1 MLKIGEKIKELRK
14 AQDVTQ
20 EKLADYL
27 NISYQA
33 VSKWE
38 NGLALPDITLLP
50 KLANFFGV
58 STDELLDLKASE
70 NETELRRYEKEYHE
84 LGRKGKILEKIELSR
99 KVLDLY
105 PRNYQWMLN
114 LAYGLVSYGA
124 TSEQQKYREEHKFVE
139 EAISLCE
146 RILEDC
152 TVDSIRHSA
161 IQILCYEY
169 PKMNKK
175 DAAIKLAED
184 MPNMLI
190 CKEMLLSHIYSGT
203 ERLKQE
209 QNNLRFMLH
218 FCSSILYLMAC
229 DKELRQGLTVDQRIK
244 MLDTAINLNKTM
256 LYDDENENLYNN
268 QLSLYYLMIA
278 KLYCQKNESDM
289 VIKNLWLSEKCA
301 VNYDST
307 SNLGEQNYNSIY
319 FSKLTWNPQNISTNS
334 DKTLCEELLLNL
346 NDNCFEELKDNAEFI
361 ALKERLEN
369 SNKTIKFKISDISK
383 LNKFTDSNVKILD
396 WQKDFELINQF
407 YKEDF
412 AIYDL
417 LKDDPDEF
425 ESLGTVAYIKDDKIV
440 SLVDIMKINE
450 TELEIGAVST
460 LPTERNKGYCKAVIS
475 VAIERILSL
484 GYTAKLTTKNNNIAM
499 QKVAKSIGMTPDKN

>member
-175 DAAIKLAED
+175 EAAIKLAED

-203 ERLKQE
+203 
-209 QNNLRFMLH
+209 
-218 FCSSILYLMAC
+218 SPS
-229 DKELRQGLTVDQRIK
+229 
-244 MLDTAINLNKTM
+244 
-256 LYDDENENLYNN
+256 
-268 QLSLYYLMIA
+268 
-278 KLYCQKNESDM
+278 
-289 VIKNLWLSEKCA
+289 
-301 VNYDST
+301 
-307 SNLGEQNYNSIY
+307 
-319 FSKLTWNPQNISTNS
+319 P
-334 DKTLCEELLLNL
+334 
-346 NDNCFEELKDNAEFI
+346 
-361 ALKERLEN
+361 
-369 SNKTIKFKISDISK
+369 
-383 LNKFTDSNVKILD
+383 
-396 WQKDFELINQF
+396 
-407 YKEDF
+407 
-412 AIYDL
+412 
-417 LKDDPDEF
+417 
-425 ESLGTVAYIKDDKIV
+425 
-440 SLVDIMKINE
+440 
-450 TELEIGAVST
+450 VST
-460 LPTERNKGYCKAVIS
+460 C
-475 VAIERILSL
+475 
-484 GYTAKLTTKNNNIAM
+484 
-499 QKVAKSIGMTPDKN
+499 

>member
-1 MLKIGEKIKELRK
+1 MTLKIGEKIKELRK
-14 AQDVTQ
+14 AQDITQ
-20 EKLADYL
+20 DKLADYL
-27 NISYQA
+27 KISYQA

-38 NGLALPDITLLP
+38 KGVALPDITLLP

-58 STDELLDLKASE
+58 SADELLDLNASE
-70 NETELRRYEKEYHE
+70 NEVELKKYEEQYQE
-84 LGRKGKILEKIELSR
+84 LNRKGKVLEKIELSR

-218 FCSSILYLMAC
+218 FCCSILYLMAC
-229 DKELRQGLTVDQRIK
+229 DKELRQGLTVAQRIK

-289 VIKNLWLSEKCA
+289 VIKNLLLSEKCA
-301 VNYDST
+301 VNYDRA

-319 FSKLTWNPQNISTNS
+319 FSKLTWNPQNISTNC
-334 DKTLCEELLLNL
+334 DKTLQEQLFFNL
-346 NDNCFEELKDNAEFI
+346 DDSCFDQIKDNDEFIKLKNRLKDSN
-361 ALKERLEN
+361 LK
-369 SNKTIKFKISDISK
+369 K
-383 LNKFTDSNVKILD
+383 
-396 WQKDFELINQF
+396 
-407 YKEDF
+407 
-412 AIYDL
+412 
-417 LKDDPDEF
+417 
-425 ESLGTVAYIKDDKIV
+425 
-440 SLVDIMKINE
+440 
-450 TELEIGAVST
+450 
-460 LPTERNKGYCKAVIS
+460 
-475 VAIERILSL
+475 
-484 GYTAKLTTKNNNIAM
+484 
-499 QKVAKSIGMTPDKN
+499 

>member
-1 MLKIGEKIKELRK
+1 MMLKIGEKIKELRK
-14 AQDVTQ
+14 AQDITQ
-20 EKLADYL
+20 EKLSDYL

-58 STDELLDLKASE
+58 STDELLDLNTSE
-70 NETELRRYEKEYHE
+70 NKEELKKYEEQYQE
-84 LGRKGKILEKIELSR
+84 LNRKGKVLEKIELSR

-124 TSEQQKYREEHKFVE
+124 TSEQQKYRKEHKFVE

-169 PKMNKK
+169 PKINKK
-175 DAAIKLAED
+175 EAAIKLAEN
-184 MPNMLI
+184 MPKMLI
-190 CKEMLLSHIYSGT
+190 CKEMLLSHIHSGT

-256 LYDDENENLYNN
+256 LCDDENENLYNN

-289 VIKNLWLSEKCA
+289 VIKNLLLSEKCA
-301 VNYDST
+301 VNYDSA

-319 FSKLTWNPQNISTNS
+319 FSKLTWNPQNISTNC
-334 DKTLCEELLLNL
+334 DKTLQEQLFFNL
-346 NDNCFEELKDNAEFI
+346 DDSCFDQIKDNDEFIKLKNRLKDSN
-361 ALKERLEN
+361 LK
-369 SNKTIKFKISDISK
+369 K
-383 LNKFTDSNVKILD
+383 
-396 WQKDFELINQF
+396 
-407 YKEDF
+407 
-412 AIYDL
+412 
-417 LKDDPDEF
+417 
-425 ESLGTVAYIKDDKIV
+425 
-440 SLVDIMKINE
+440 
-450 TELEIGAVST
+450 
-460 LPTERNKGYCKAVIS
+460 
-475 VAIERILSL
+475 
-484 GYTAKLTTKNNNIAM
+484 
-499 QKVAKSIGMTPDKN
+499 

>member
-70 NETELRRYEKEYHE
+70 NEIELRRYEKEYHE

-114 LAYGLVSYGA
+114 LAYGLISYGA
-124 TSEQQKYREEHKFVE
+124 TSEQRKYREEHKFVE

-169 PKMNKK
+169 PNFDKK
-175 DAAIKLAED
+175 EAAIKLAED

-218 FCSSILYLMAC
+218 FCCSILYLMAC
-229 DKELRQGLTVDQRIK
+229 DKDLQQGLTVDQRIK

-256 LYDDENENLYNN
+256 LYDDENENLYNS

-289 VIKNLWLSEKCA
+289 VIKNLFLSEKCA
-301 VNYDST
+301 TNYDSA

-319 FSKLTWNPQNISTNS
+319 FSKLTWNPQNISTNC
-334 DKTLCEELLLNL
+334 DKTLKEQLLHNLDDTCFADLSENEE
-346 NDNCFEELKDNAEFI
+346 FKSLKN
-361 ALKERLEN
+361 RLEN
-369 SNKTIKFKISDISK
+369 
-383 LNKFTDSNVKILD
+383 IL
-396 WQKDFELINQF
+396 
-407 YKEDF
+407 
-412 AIYDL
+412 
-417 LKDDPDEF
+417 
-425 ESLGTVAYIKDDKIV
+425 
-440 SLVDIMKINE
+440 
-450 TELEIGAVST
+450 
-460 LPTERNKGYCKAVIS
+460 
-475 VAIERILSL
+475 
-484 GYTAKLTTKNNNIAM
+484 
-499 QKVAKSIGMTPDKN
+499 